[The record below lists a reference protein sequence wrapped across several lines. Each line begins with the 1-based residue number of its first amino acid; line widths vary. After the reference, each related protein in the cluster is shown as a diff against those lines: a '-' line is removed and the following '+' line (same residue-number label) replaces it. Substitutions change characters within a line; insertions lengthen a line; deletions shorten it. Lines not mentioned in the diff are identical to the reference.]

1 MRPKVSIIMPIY
13 NVEKYLQQSLTSVC
27 NQTMREI
34 EIICINDGSSDSS
47 LEILNYFAS
56 KDSRIKI
63 FTTKNMGYG
72 HAMNLGL
79 EMSNG
84 EYIGIVEPDDYVDCN
99 MFEYLY
105 DVAKLKS
112 VDIVKADFRRFK
124 TPLNSEMI
132 TLYQSVVDRQDDYN
146 RIIVPKNNKEIFRYI
161 VNIWC
166 GIYCREFIVSNNI
179 RFNESCGAS
188 FQDNGFWFQTLCF
201 CNAIYYVQ
209 IPFYMNRRD
218 NENSSVNQLE
228 NIYSANKEFE
238 FIYNI
243 INNSSEMKKK
253 FLNGYHIKKYQTY
266 KFNLNRCSENM
277 IREYV
282 ECISNEWG
290 KDIEKGELRKEIFK
304 NEEWEEI
311 MQIVNNPQNY
321 IISII
326 SQRNV
331 KTEQSVKNVG
341 QLEFELGE
349 IRNSISYK
357 IGLLITKIPRKI
369 IAFKENRNDK

>member
-132 TLYQSVVDRQDDYN
+132 T
-146 RIIVPKNNKEIFRYI
+146 
-161 VNIWC
+161 
-166 GIYCREFIVSNNI
+166 VSNNI